1 MNVES
6 SAAAAGGGMNVAS
19 SEVASGAGNGASPV
33 GWLVFDNPAR
43 LNAMSL
49 EMWREAVQTLD
60 RHAQDPALRALV
72 MRGAGERAFI
82 AGADVSQFDTQR
94 NSAEASARYSEV
106 SDRARAAMSGFPKP
120 LIAMIRGY
128 CFGAGVDVALRADVR
143 IAADDA
149 VFCIPAAKLGLA
161 YGFDSVRLLVSLVG
175 PAVAKDMLF
184 SGRRLDAGEALRVG
198 LVNHV
203 VAADELEA
211 YVGRYAADVAAN
223 APLSIRAAKLSVG
236 EVMRD
241 ARERDLE
248 AVSQAIAACFD
259 SRDYAEGRKAF
270 KEKRKPLFT
279 GA

>member
-1 MNVES
+1 MSIAS
-6 SAAAAGGGMNVAS
+6 SATGTAV
-19 SEVASGAGNGASPV
+19 GADTSRV

-43 LNAMSL
+43 LNAMSQ
-49 EMWREAVQTLD
+49 EMWRESAEALG

-72 MRGAGERAFI
+72 MRGAGDRAFI
-82 AGADVSQFDTQR
+82 SGADVSQFDTQR
-94 NSAEASARYSEV
+94 DSAEASARYSEV

-161 YGFDSVRLLVSLVG
+161 YGFDSVRLLVSVVG

-184 SGRRLDAGEALRVG
+184 SGRRLDAAESLRVG
-198 LVNHV
+198 LVNQV
-203 VAADELEA
+203 VPADELET
-211 YVGRYAADVAAN
+211 YVTRYAAGVAAN
-223 APLSIRAAKLSVG
+223 APLSIQAAKLSVN
-236 EVMRD
+236 EVLRD
-241 ARERDLE
+241 PHDRDVE
-248 AVSQAIAACFD
+248 AVAEAIATCFD

-270 KEKRKPLFT
+270 KEKRKPVFT

>member
-1 MNVES
+1 MSRASDGMETAVAAPLPGRVHSVEM
-6 SAAAAGGGMNVAS
+6 AGGQG
-19 SEVASGAGNGASPV
+19 V

-43 LNAMSL
+43 RNAMSL
-49 EMWREAVQTLD
+49 EMWREATQVLE
-60 RHAQDPALRALV
+60 RHAADPGLRVLI
-72 MRGAGERAFI
+72 MRGAGDQAFI
-82 AGADVSQFDTQR
+82 SGADVSQFDTQR

-106 SDRARAAMSGFPKP
+106 SDRARAAMSEFPKP

-184 SGRRLDAGEALRVG
+184 SGRRLDAQEALREG
-198 LVNHV
+198 LVNQV
-203 VAADELEA
+203 VPAGELEA
-211 YVGRYAADVAAN
+211 HVTRYAADLAGN
-223 APLSIRAAKLSVG
+223 APLSIRAAKLCVAQ
-236 EVMRD
+236 VLRD
-241 ARERDLE
+241 APDRDMA
-248 AVSQAIAACFD
+248 AVGRAIAACYD
-259 SRDYAEGRKAF
+259 SSDYAEGRRAF
-270 KEKRKPLFT
+270 REKRKPSFV